1 MSCYCCG
8 WLQIIFIS
16 RLFFDSDCFFDY
28 KTTPGSVSLVH
39 GFIHGKS
46 VPYLFSTAQAR
57 SQQQIEILIHLLK
70 KLASVKD
77 ISGVL
82 CLVDHVNNF
91 STNMVRTSVLGE
103 LRMRQQNTKA
113 TVPLDVVPE
122 RRTERCS
129 PRFRPGGRFWS
140 QVSDTCRQAGR
151 ERNVGP

>member
-1 MSCYCCG
+1 M
-8 WLQIIFIS
+8 
-16 RLFFDSDCFFDY
+16 
-28 KTTPGSVSLVH
+28 SLVH
-39 GFIHGKS
+39 GFTHDKS

-57 SQQQIEILIHLLK
+57 SQQQTEILIHLFK
-70 KLASVKD
+70 KLAPVYD

-91 STNMVRTSVLGE
+91 FTNMVRTSVLGE
-103 LRMRQQNTKA
+103 LRMRQENTEA